1 VHLLEEFEKNNTVTV
16 TYNNEVFD
24 FLVTMIIYQNWVFDV
39 LMTTV
44 ISQNQIFDF

>member
-1 VHLLEEFEKNNTVTV
+1 MHLLEEFEKKNTIIV

-24 FLVTMIIYQNWVFDV
+24 FLTNMIIYQNWVFDV

-44 ISQNQIFDF
+44 IL